1 MANDPV
7 HKMFNYIILLNGH
20 LISLINSK
28 ILVNTCRYSI
38 NIDEIKVAKLTKC
51 YTQSLN
57 QTTDKHTL
65 S

>member
-20 LISLINSK
+20 SISMINSK
-28 ILVNTCRYSI
+28 ILEKRFSI
-38 NIDEIKVAKLTKC
+38 NIDEIKVATLTKC

-57 QTTDKHTL
+57 QTTDKQKL

>member
-20 LISLINSK
+20 SISMINSK
-28 ILVNTCRYSI
+28 ILEKRFSI
-38 NIDEIKVAKLTKC
+38 NIDEIKVATLTKC

-57 QTTDKHTL
+57 QTTGKQTL

>member
-1 MANDPV
+1 MDNDPV

-28 ILVNTCRYSI
+28 ILENRYSI

-57 QTTDKHTL
+57 QTTDKQTL